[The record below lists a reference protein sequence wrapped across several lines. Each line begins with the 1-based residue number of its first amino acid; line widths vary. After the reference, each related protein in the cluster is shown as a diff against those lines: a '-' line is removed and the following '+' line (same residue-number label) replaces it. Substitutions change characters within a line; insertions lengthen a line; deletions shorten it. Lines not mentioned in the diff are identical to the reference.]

1 MRRLALIAFTVLAG
15 CSSVPSLDLGSWTSS
30 KTAENIDP
38 TVFPTNYKNDI
49 LQSLPQ
55 LIHELNGYKDAG
67 VTDPVQGDVGTG
79 RVYYVCVR
87 GNPRTSTSGFLGDK
101 FLIAYFLGGRIN
113 QLVPTDEERCTRAA
127 YKPFPEL
134 ESYCRG
140 ATCVGRR

>member
-1 MRRLALIAFTVLAG
+1 MRWPVLIVAVALAG
-15 CSSVPSLDLGSWTSS
+15 CSNVPSLNLGSWTSS
-30 KTAENIDP
+30 KPAENIDP

-49 LQSLPQ
+49 LQSMPQ
-55 LIHELNGYKDAG
+55 LIHDLNGFKDTG
-67 VTDPVQGDVGTG
+67 VTDPVMGDVGTG
-79 RVYYVCVR
+79 RVYYVCIR
-87 GNPRTSTSGFLGDK
+87 GNPRTSNAGYLGDK
-101 FLIAYFLGGRIN
+101 VLIAYFLGGRIN